1 MLNARTQVEAN
12 DVLEGAG
19 GCKGPAD
26 LCELHIGVSM
36 NVSIVMYLIEVL
48 QRTQGYSR
56 RHRVR
61 L

>member
-1 MLNARTQVEAN
+1 MQVEAN
-12 DVLEGAG
+12 DIFEGAG
-19 GCKGPAD
+19 ECKGPAD
-26 LCELHIGVSM
+26 LCGLHIGVSSH
-36 NVSIVMYLIEVL
+36 VRIVMCLIEVL